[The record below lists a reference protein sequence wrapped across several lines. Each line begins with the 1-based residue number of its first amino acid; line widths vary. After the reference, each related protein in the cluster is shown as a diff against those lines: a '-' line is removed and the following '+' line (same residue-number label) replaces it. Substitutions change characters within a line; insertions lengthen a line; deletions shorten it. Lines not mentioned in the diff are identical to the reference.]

1 MCLPYVSV
9 PGEEASHHIFL
20 FCSTHSEGPPPKQ
33 AGDGQAPGAPQ
44 GWIQLFA
51 LEAPSGEDSVA
62 RSGST
67 ELLHSGRQWGK

>member
-1 MCLPYVSV
+1 M

-20 FCSTHSEGPPPKQ
+20 FCILKPPPKQ

-44 GWIQLFA
+44 GWIPLFA
-51 LEAPSGEDSVA
+51 LEAPSGKDSVA